1 MQAIKIHVQHKEW
14 AIKTAAGVVAMVFF
28 YAIMVAPVFKNV
40 VVMRQGVD
48 DAKKRAEFYKELQSL
63 SREILEKEAALATVT
78 ERSQILG
85 RVSDI
90 AEKSKVRIATLTPRT
105 EPNEGY
111 ARLRMEMAGQ
121 GSFFSLLKFL
131 QGIEKTKPVLRVRE
145 VSTLV
150 PPSSS
155 TMEDQNALHLQLGFE
170 TLLRQNVK
178 KKNG

>member
-1 MQAIKIHVQHKEW
+1 MPAMKIYEQHKEW
-14 AIKTAAGVVAMVFF
+14 AIKIAVGVVAMVFS
-28 YAIMVAPVFKNV
+28 YSLMVSPVFKSV

-48 DAKKRAEFYKELQSL
+48 DAKKRAVFYGDLQNL
-63 SREILEKEAALATVT
+63 TREISAKEEALATIT

-85 RVSDI
+85 RISDI

-111 ARLRMEMAGQ
+111 VRLRMEMTGQ

-131 QGIEKTKPVLRVRE
+131 QGIEKTKPALRVRE

-150 PPSSS
+150 PPSSPTS
-155 TMEDQNALHLQLGFE
+155 EDQNLLHLQLGFE

-178 KKNG
+178 KRNG